1 VPKIDNTRR
10 DLRWRPRVGMRDAL
24 RRIFEAYR
32 TQIAEARRLVG

>member
-1 VPKIDNTRR
+1 LYRSIRR
-10 DLRWRPRVGMRDAL
+10 RLRNSECILNHL